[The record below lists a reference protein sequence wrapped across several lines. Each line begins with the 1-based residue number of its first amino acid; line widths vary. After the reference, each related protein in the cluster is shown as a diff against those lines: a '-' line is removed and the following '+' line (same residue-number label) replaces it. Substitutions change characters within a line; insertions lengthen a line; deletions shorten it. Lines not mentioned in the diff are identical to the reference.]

1 LLLEFDPGTILLF
14 EDNLVS
20 KYRCFKVNDR
30 RIPSDNDISI
40 DESDNCRLK
49 SVRASSG
56 SEGERIRPFTDSTSV
71 FATDSE
77 SVYLSFGEALERVLS
92 FSKFA
97 DKRPLDSVGLDS
109 LIPLDLVS
117 VDLSIDVRSRPGQ
130 SQRSGGSAEFVNA
143 LHGGGLVLNRGAVN
157 VSNRFS

>member
-1 LLLEFDPGTILLF
+1 MLLEFDPGTVLLL
-14 EDNLVS
+14 EDNLIA
-20 KYRCFKVNDR
+20 KYGCFSVDDGR
-30 RIPSDNDISI
+30 VPSYNDISI
-40 DESDNCRLK
+40 DESDNSRLEG
-49 SVRASSG
+49 VWASSG

-92 FSKFA
+92 FSKLA
-97 DKRPLDSVGLDS
+97 DKRPLDSVGLYS

-117 VDLSIDVRSRPGQ
+117 VNLSVNVGSRPGQ
-130 SQRSGGSAEFVNA
+130 SQRSGGSAEFINA
-143 LHGGGLVLNRGAVN
+143 LHGSGLVLNRGAVD